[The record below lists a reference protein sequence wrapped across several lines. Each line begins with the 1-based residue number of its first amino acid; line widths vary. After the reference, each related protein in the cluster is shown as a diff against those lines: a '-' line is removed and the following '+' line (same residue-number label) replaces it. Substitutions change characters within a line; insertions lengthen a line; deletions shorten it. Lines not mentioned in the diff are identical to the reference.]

1 MDLHRQYLVV
11 PDQSDDSNE
20 VALLT
25 KTYEKPGGPTS
36 SAPSSCDKVEAQRSH
51 GFDME
56 EWPNETQNARCL
68 EKGGTM
74 HVVWSLMNALIPLA
88 FIGKYTVDSRLYS
101 CVIQGAYAQ
110 FQIAVLASLDLY
122 WDSHPVS
129 QGGWGYWI
137 LTANQLVSEDD
148 LSFK

>member
-11 PDQSDDSNE
+11 PDLSDDSNE

-25 KTYEKPGGPTS
+25 KTHEKPGGPTL

-56 EWPNETQNARCL
+56 EWPNEAQNARCL
-68 EKGGTM
+68 EKRDRL
-74 HVVWSLMNALIPLA
+74 HIVWSLMNASIPLA
-88 FIGKYTVDSRLYS
+88 FIGKYNVDSRLYS
-101 CVIQGAYAQ
+101 CLMQGAYAQ
-110 FQIAVLASLDLY
+110 SQIPVLASLDLY
-122 WDSHPVS
+122 WDSHSAS

-137 LTANQLVSEDD
+137 LTANQLVSEDG